1 MSNSLWSEFVT
12 DLGDDLAHAVK
23 EELLTGWNASAV
35 LSGVRQSRIAEANAR
50 LKHCAIEG
58 VGQHTMSVD
67 ADVWHSWNAAEEWL
81 LARQVLPRLV
91 CQEASRNHRSL
102 HPSQNHSRLPALRN
116 YRHLSMIES
125 PDREKISEIL
135 SDIDQAD
142 ADGSQYVQRKLRNWN
157 TRYCVWP
164 GQSEDGRKHA
174 GAMGRQPWPWDG
186 AADTRVRLADN
197 IIRDHCAILTNAFFK
212 SRVQIQPVE
221 SMDIDKRTAAEAVLK
236 WLLFQH
242 CLDDLR
248 REVRLAAEFRE
259 TYGLAIMA
267 VDWQQTTRTEIK
279 RFTIEEAQ
287 MMVQE
292 SQDPNLAALLEI
304 VMDPLQEE
312 TAAELLGQVV
322 PELGKV
328 SKVRALRDKGE
339 VEWESPYIFESKP
352 VWTALEAWE
361 DVIFPIQ
368 TFSLQRAAFVARREL
383 LNEVEL
389 RERAA
394 VEGWDEDWVEEAVKH
409 KGQLKRIHLN
419 LHRTDQF
426 LFEQLRDLIEI
437 WHVFRKEND
446 PKTDA
451 IRVTRSVISY
461 HIPDKAA
468 VHELLPYA
476 HGMYPFVEMPRE
488 RSTRPL
494 LESRGIPELVQTAQE
509 EIKIQRDY
517 RADRASISILPP
529 VRVPANRGKF
539 DLVLGPGVQ
548 VPERRPGE
556 IGWMDPP
563 RPDAGS
569 IEVENATR
577 FDVNNYFGR
586 MADGVPP
593 QMSMIHTQ
601 EMIDSYLL
609 DMKLCVIQ
617 TMALAQQYMTPEEV
631 SRVTGN
637 ASLAFSASPQDI
649 RGRFDITAEFDAR
662 LLDSEAL
669 GAKLKYLSE
678 ILVPMDSFGV
688 IDRAGLVKYMFQAV
702 DPNMASMLVQDI
714 GAATQQEIEDE
725 QGAFAKIAAGTEP
738 PMKEGGQNAQVRLQ
752 TLQQIIQS
760 NPAVSQRYQQD
771 EIFRRMLDARMQAFQ
786 FQLQQSQNAVI
797 GRVGAQPALQQMAQ
811 EQQLGGPQA
820 AA

>member
-1 MSNSLWSEFVT
+1 
-12 DLGDDLAHAVK
+12 
-23 EELLTGWNASAV
+23 
-35 LSGVRQSRIAEANAR
+35 
-50 LKHCAIEG
+50 
-58 VGQHTMSVD
+58 
-67 ADVWHSWNAAEEWL
+67 
-81 LARQVLPRLV
+81 
-91 CQEASRNHRSL
+91 
-102 HPSQNHSRLPALRN
+102 
-116 YRHLSMIES
+116 MIES

-669 GAKLKYLSE
+669 GAKLDYLAKV
-678 ILVPMDSFGV
+678 LVPLDSFGV

-771 EIFRRMLDARMQAFQ
+771 EIFRRMLDARMQAFN

>member
-1 MSNSLWSEFVT
+1 
-12 DLGDDLAHAVK
+12 
-23 EELLTGWNASAV
+23 
-35 LSGVRQSRIAEANAR
+35 
-50 LKHCAIEG
+50 
-58 VGQHTMSVD
+58 
-67 ADVWHSWNAAEEWL
+67 
-81 LARQVLPRLV
+81 
-91 CQEASRNHRSL
+91 
-102 HPSQNHSRLPALRN
+102 
-116 YRHLSMIES
+116 MIES

-157 TRYCVWP
+157 TRYCIWP
-164 GQSEDGRKHA
+164 GQSEDGRKLA

-394 VEGWDEDWVEEAVKH
+394 VEGWDEDWVEEVVKH
-409 KGQLKRIHLN
+409 KGELKRIHLN

-426 LFEQLRDLIEI
+426 LFEQLRDLIEV

-468 VHELLPYA
+468 VHELLPYS

-488 RSTRPL
+488 RATRPL

-548 VPERRPGE
+548 VPERRPNE

-593 QMSMIHTQ
+593 QMAMIHTQ
-601 EMIDSYLL
+601 EMVDSWLL
-609 DMKLCVIQ
+609 DMKLCIIQ
-617 TMALAQQYMTPEEV
+617 TMALAQQYLTPEEV

-662 LLDSEAL
+662 LLDNEAL

-688 IDRAGLVKYMFQAV
+688 IDRAGLVKYMFQAI

-714 GAATQQEIEDE
+714 GAATAAEQEDE

-738 PMKEGGQNAQVRLQ
+738 PLKEGGQNAQVRLQ
-752 TLQQIIQS
+752 TLQTIIQS
-760 NPAVSQRYQQD
+760 NPAVQQRYQQD
-771 EIFRRMLDARMQAFQ
+771 EIFRKMIDARAQAFQ

-811 EQQLGGPQA
+811 EQQLGGPA

>member
-1 MSNSLWSEFVT
+1 
-12 DLGDDLAHAVK
+12 
-23 EELLTGWNASAV
+23 
-35 LSGVRQSRIAEANAR
+35 
-50 LKHCAIEG
+50 
-58 VGQHTMSVD
+58 
-67 ADVWHSWNAAEEWL
+67 
-81 LARQVLPRLV
+81 
-91 CQEASRNHRSL
+91 
-102 HPSQNHSRLPALRN
+102 
-116 YRHLSMIES
+116 MIES

-669 GAKLKYLSE
+669 GAKLDYLAKV
-678 ILVPMDSFGV
+678 LVPLDSFGV

-702 DPNMASMLVQDI
+702 DPNMAAMLVQDI

>member
-1 MSNSLWSEFVT
+1 
-12 DLGDDLAHAVK
+12 
-23 EELLTGWNASAV
+23 
-35 LSGVRQSRIAEANAR
+35 
-50 LKHCAIEG
+50 
-58 VGQHTMSVD
+58 
-67 ADVWHSWNAAEEWL
+67 
-81 LARQVLPRLV
+81 
-91 CQEASRNHRSL
+91 
-102 HPSQNHSRLPALRN
+102 
-116 YRHLSMIES
+116 MIES

-135 SDIDQAD
+135 TDIDQAD

-164 GQSEDGRKHA
+164 GQSEDGRNMA
-174 GAMGRQPWPWDG
+174 RRPWAENPGPGTEQTDS
-186 AADTRVRLADN
+186 RVRIADN

-221 SMDIDKRTAAEAVLK
+221 SMDIDKRNAAEAVLK

-468 VHELLPYA
+468 VHELLPYS

-488 RSTRPL
+488 RATRPL

-593 QMSMIHTQ
+593 QMAMIHTQ
-601 EMIDSYLL
+601 EMVDSWLL
-609 DMKLCVIQ
+609 DMKLCIIQ

-662 LLDSEAL
+662 LLDNEAL

-702 DPNMASMLVQDI
+702 DPNMAAMLVQDI

-725 QGAFAKIAAGTEP
+725 QGAIRQDRRRHRAPNERGRPKRPGSFANPPANHPKQSGRQPTLPAGRNLPPHARRAHAGIPIPAPAKPKRRHRPSRRAACVATNGAGATTRRTASSGLIYGSFP
-738 PMKEGGQNAQVRLQ
+738 QRRSPQCRRVQH
-752 TLQQIIQS
+752 
-760 NPAVSQRYQQD
+760 PAIHIR
-771 EIFRRMLDARMQAFQ
+771 
-786 FQLQQSQNAVI
+786 
-797 GRVGAQPALQQMAQ
+797 
-811 EQQLGGPQA
+811 
-820 AA
+820 

>member
-1 MSNSLWSEFVT
+1 
-12 DLGDDLAHAVK
+12 
-23 EELLTGWNASAV
+23 
-35 LSGVRQSRIAEANAR
+35 
-50 LKHCAIEG
+50 
-58 VGQHTMSVD
+58 
-67 ADVWHSWNAAEEWL
+67 
-81 LARQVLPRLV
+81 
-91 CQEASRNHRSL
+91 
-102 HPSQNHSRLPALRN
+102 
-116 YRHLSMIES
+116 MIES

-157 TRYCVWP
+157 TRYCIWP

-409 KGQLKRIHLN
+409 KGELKRIHLN

-426 LFEQLRDLIEI
+426 LFEQLRDLIEV

-488 RSTRPL
+488 RATRPL

-548 VPERRPGE
+548 VPERRPNE

-593 QMSMIHTQ
+593 QMAMIHTQ
-601 EMIDSYLL
+601 EMVDSWLL
-609 DMKLCVIQ
+609 DMKLCIIQ
-617 TMALAQQYMTPEEV
+617 TMALAQQYLTPEEV

-649 RGRFDITAEFDAR
+649 RGRFDVTAEFDAR
-662 LLDSEAL
+662 LLDNEAL

-688 IDRAGLVKYMFQAV
+688 IDRAGLVKYMFQAI

-714 GAATQQEIEDE
+714 GAATAAEQEDE

-738 PMKEGGQNAQVRLQ
+738 PLKEGGQNAQVRLQ
-752 TLQQIIQS
+752 TLQTIIQS
-760 NPAVSQRYQQD
+760 NPAVQQRYQQD
-771 EIFRRMLDARMQAFQ
+771 EIFRKMIDARAQAFQ

>member
-1 MSNSLWSEFVT
+1 
-12 DLGDDLAHAVK
+12 
-23 EELLTGWNASAV
+23 
-35 LSGVRQSRIAEANAR
+35 
-50 LKHCAIEG
+50 
-58 VGQHTMSVD
+58 
-67 ADVWHSWNAAEEWL
+67 
-81 LARQVLPRLV
+81 
-91 CQEASRNHRSL
+91 
-102 HPSQNHSRLPALRN
+102 
-116 YRHLSMIES
+116 
-125 PDREKISEIL
+125 
-135 SDIDQAD
+135 
-142 ADGSQYVQRKLRNWN
+142 
-157 TRYCVWP
+157 
-164 GQSEDGRKHA
+164 
-174 GAMGRQPWPWDG
+174 
-186 AADTRVRLADN
+186 
-197 IIRDHCAILTNAFFK
+197 
-212 SRVQIQPVE
+212 
-221 SMDIDKRTAAEAVLK
+221 
-236 WLLFQH
+236 
-242 CLDDLR
+242 LDDLR

-426 LFEQLRDLIEI
+426 LFEQLRDMIEI

-451 IRVTRSVISY
+451 VRVTRSVISY
-461 HIPDKAA
+461 HVPDKAA

-488 RSTRPL
+488 RATRPL

-593 QMSMIHTQ
+593 QMAMIHAQ
-601 EMIDSYLL
+601 EMVDSWLL
-609 DMKLCVIQ
+609 DMKLCIIQ
-617 TMALAQQYMTPEEV
+617 TMALAQQYLTPEEV

-662 LLDSEAL
+662 LLDNEAL

-702 DPNMASMLVQDI
+702 DPNMAAMLVQDI

-725 QGAFAKIAAGTEP
+725 QGAFAKISAGTEP
-738 PMKEGGQNAQVRLQ
+738 PLKEGGQNAQVRLQ

-811 EQQLGGPQA
+811 EQQLGGPA

>member
-1 MSNSLWSEFVT
+1 
-12 DLGDDLAHAVK
+12 
-23 EELLTGWNASAV
+23 
-35 LSGVRQSRIAEANAR
+35 
-50 LKHCAIEG
+50 
-58 VGQHTMSVD
+58 
-67 ADVWHSWNAAEEWL
+67 
-81 LARQVLPRLV
+81 
-91 CQEASRNHRSL
+91 
-102 HPSQNHSRLPALRN
+102 
-116 YRHLSMIES
+116 MIES

-135 SDIDQAD
+135 TDIDQAD

-593 QMSMIHTQ
+593 QMAMIHTQ
-601 EMIDSYLL
+601 EMVDSWLL
-609 DMKLCVIQ
+609 DMKLCIIQ
-617 TMALAQQYMTPEEV
+617 TMALAQQYLTPEEV

-662 LLDSEAL
+662 LLDNEAL

-702 DPNMASMLVQDI
+702 DPNMAAMLVQDI

-725 QGAFAKIAAGTEP
+725 QVQFSKIAAGTEP

-752 TLQQIIQS
+752 TLPANHPKS

-811 EQQLGGPQA
+811 EQELGGPQVMPQSNA
-820 AA
+820 M

>member
-1 MSNSLWSEFVT
+1 
-12 DLGDDLAHAVK
+12 
-23 EELLTGWNASAV
+23 
-35 LSGVRQSRIAEANAR
+35 
-50 LKHCAIEG
+50 
-58 VGQHTMSVD
+58 
-67 ADVWHSWNAAEEWL
+67 
-81 LARQVLPRLV
+81 
-91 CQEASRNHRSL
+91 
-102 HPSQNHSRLPALRN
+102 
-116 YRHLSMIES
+116 MIES

-135 SDIDQAD
+135 TDIDQAD

-248 REVRLAAEFRE
+248 REVRLATEFRE

-593 QMSMIHTQ
+593 QMAMIHTQ
-601 EMIDSYLL
+601 EMVDSWLL
-609 DMKLCVIQ
+609 DMKLCIIQ
-617 TMALAQQYMTPEEV
+617 TMALAQQYLTPEEV

-662 LLDSEAL
+662 LLDNEAL

-702 DPNMASMLVQDI
+702 DPNMAAMLVQDI

-725 QGAFAKIAAGTEP
+725 QVQFSKIAAGTEP

-811 EQQLGGPQA
+811 EQELGGPQVMPQSNA
-820 AA
+820 M

>member
-1 MSNSLWSEFVT
+1 
-12 DLGDDLAHAVK
+12 
-23 EELLTGWNASAV
+23 
-35 LSGVRQSRIAEANAR
+35 
-50 LKHCAIEG
+50 
-58 VGQHTMSVD
+58 
-67 ADVWHSWNAAEEWL
+67 
-81 LARQVLPRLV
+81 
-91 CQEASRNHRSL
+91 
-102 HPSQNHSRLPALRN
+102 
-116 YRHLSMIES
+116 MIES

>member
-1 MSNSLWSEFVT
+1 
-12 DLGDDLAHAVK
+12 
-23 EELLTGWNASAV
+23 
-35 LSGVRQSRIAEANAR
+35 
-50 LKHCAIEG
+50 
-58 VGQHTMSVD
+58 
-67 ADVWHSWNAAEEWL
+67 
-81 LARQVLPRLV
+81 
-91 CQEASRNHRSL
+91 
-102 HPSQNHSRLPALRN
+102 
-116 YRHLSMIES
+116 MIES

-157 TRYCVWP
+157 TRYCIWP

-394 VEGWDEDWVEEAVKH
+394 VEGWDEDWVEEVVKH
-409 KGQLKRIHLN
+409 KGELKRIHLN

-426 LFEQLRDLIEI
+426 LFEQLRDLIEV

-488 RSTRPL
+488 RATRPL

-586 MADGVPP
+586 MAHGVPP
-593 QMSMIHTQ
+593 QMAMIHTQ
-601 EMIDSYLL
+601 EMVDSWLL
-609 DMKLCVIQ
+609 DMKLCIIQ
-617 TMALAQQYMTPEEV
+617 TMALAQQYLTPEEV

-662 LLDSEAL
+662 LLDNEAL

-688 IDRAGLVKYMFQAV
+688 IDRAGLVKYMFQAI

-714 GAATQQEIEDE
+714 GAATAAEQEDE

-738 PMKEGGQNAQVRLQ
+738 PLKEGGQNAQVRLQ
-752 TLQQIIQS
+752 TLQTIIQS
-760 NPAVSQRYQQD
+760 NPAVQQRYQQD
-771 EIFRRMLDARMQAFQ
+771 EIFRKMIDARAQAFQ

>member
-1 MSNSLWSEFVT
+1 
-12 DLGDDLAHAVK
+12 
-23 EELLTGWNASAV
+23 
-35 LSGVRQSRIAEANAR
+35 
-50 LKHCAIEG
+50 
-58 VGQHTMSVD
+58 
-67 ADVWHSWNAAEEWL
+67 
-81 LARQVLPRLV
+81 
-91 CQEASRNHRSL
+91 
-102 HPSQNHSRLPALRN
+102 
-116 YRHLSMIES
+116 MIES

-669 GAKLKYLSE
+669 GAKLDYLAKV
-678 ILVPMDSFGV
+678 LVPLDSFGV

-752 TLQQIIQS
+752 TLQQIIQC
-760 NPAVSQRYQQD
+760 NPAASANATSRTKSSAACWTPACRHSTSSSSKAKTPSSAVSARSQRCSRW
-771 EIFRRMLDARMQAFQ
+771 RRSNNSEDRKQRLDLWHFPPTSPSEMSPGSTSR
-786 FQLQQSQNAVI
+786 STTTSPSPTTV
-797 GRVGAQPALQQMAQ
+797 RPTTRQP
-811 EQQLGGPQA
+811 
-820 AA
+820 

>member
-1 MSNSLWSEFVT
+1 M
-12 DLGDDLAHAVK
+12 
-23 EELLTGWNASAV
+23 
-35 LSGVRQSRIAEANAR
+35 
-50 LKHCAIEG
+50 
-58 VGQHTMSVD
+58 
-67 ADVWHSWNAAEEWL
+67 
-81 LARQVLPRLV
+81 
-91 CQEASRNHRSL
+91 
-102 HPSQNHSRLPALRN
+102 
-116 YRHLSMIES
+116 
-125 PDREKISEIL
+125 
-135 SDIDQAD
+135 
-142 ADGSQYVQRKLRNWN
+142 
-157 TRYCVWP
+157 
-164 GQSEDGRKHA
+164 
-174 GAMGRQPWPWDG
+174 
-186 AADTRVRLADN
+186 
-197 IIRDHCAILTNAFFK
+197 
-212 SRVQIQPVE
+212 
-221 SMDIDKRTAAEAVLK
+221 
-236 WLLFQH
+236 LFQH

-259 TYGLAIMA
+259 TYGLAVMA

-279 RFTIEEAQ
+279 RFTLEEAQ
-287 MMVQE
+287 VMVQE

-394 VEGWDEDWVEEAVKH
+394 VEGWDEGWVEEAVKH

-426 LFEQLRDLIEI
+426 LYEQLRDLIEV

-451 IRVTRSVISY
+451 VRVTRSVISY
-461 HIPDKAA
+461 HVPDKAA

-476 HGMYPFVEMPRE
+476 HGMYPFVELPRE

-494 LESRGIPELVQTAQE
+494 LESRGVPELVQTAQE

-539 DLVLGPGVQ
+539 DLVMGPGVQ
-548 VPERRPGE
+548 IPERRPNE

-586 MADGVPP
+586 MAEGVPP
-593 QMSMIHTQ
+593 QMSMLHTQ
-601 EMIDSYLL
+601 EMVDSWLL
-609 DMKLCVIQ
+609 DMKLCIIQ
-617 TMALAQQYMTPEEV
+617 TMALAQQYLTPEEV

-662 LLDSEAL
+662 LLDAEAL
-669 GAKLKYLSE
+669 GAKLDYLAK

-688 IDRAGLVKYMFQAV
+688 IDRVGLIKYMFQAV

-714 GAATQQEIEDE
+714 GAATQAEVEDE
-725 QGAFAKIAAGTEP
+725 QSAFAKIAAGTEP
-738 PMKEGGQNAQVRLQ
+738 PLKEGGQNAQVRLQ
-752 TLQQIIQS
+752 TLQQIVQS
-760 NPAVSQRYQQD
+760 NPAVQQRYQQD
-771 EIFRRMLDARMQAFQ
+771 EIFRKMIDARAQAFQ
-786 FQLQQSQNAVI
+786 FQLQQQQNAVI
-797 GRVGAQPALQQMAQ
+797 GRVGAQPALQQMNQ
-811 EQQLGGPQA
+811 EAQLGMGAPQPA
-820 AA
+820 A

>member
-1 MSNSLWSEFVT
+1 
-12 DLGDDLAHAVK
+12 
-23 EELLTGWNASAV
+23 
-35 LSGVRQSRIAEANAR
+35 
-50 LKHCAIEG
+50 
-58 VGQHTMSVD
+58 
-67 ADVWHSWNAAEEWL
+67 
-81 LARQVLPRLV
+81 
-91 CQEASRNHRSL
+91 
-102 HPSQNHSRLPALRN
+102 
-116 YRHLSMIES
+116 MIES

-135 SDIDQAD
+135 TDIDQAD

-669 GAKLKYLSE
+669 GAKLDYLAKV
-678 ILVPMDSFGV
+678 LVPLDSFGV

-760 NPAVSQRYQQD
+760 NPAVSATLPAGRNLPPHVGRAHAGIQLPAPAKPKRRHRPGRRAASVAADGAGATTRRTASSGLIYGSFPQRRRQKCRRAQHPAARLHRLHLPRCDQQRGNRD
-771 EIFRRMLDARMQAFQ
+771 LPRRRRHRHHRRHRDLH
-786 FQLQQSQNAVI
+786 LHH
-797 GRVGAQPALQQMAQ
+797 
-811 EQQLGGPQA
+811 A
-820 AA
+820 AADRG